1 MTASQLHNPRKLAM
15 PPITSPHAKGP
26 NRTQRVMLLVLAACA
41 PGTLALTWLFGIG
54 TLVNLLWAS
63 LVALAVEAAILK
75 IRQRPLAF
83 YLSDGSALVTAV
95 LLALALPPYAPWWLT
110 LVAVG
115 FAIVFG
121 KQLYGG
127 LGQNPFNPAMLGY
140 VVVLISFPIEM
151 TSWPKPHSVGMLEGL
166 QQILGLTHLPDGW
179 SQATALDSLKINK
192 SLTMEEL
199 RATNPAFGS
208 LGGAA
213 VEWVNAGFLLGGL
226 FLLRQRL
233 ISWHA
238 PVGML
243 AALMIIS
250 LLFWNGS
257 GSDSNGS
264 PLFHLFSG
272 ATMLGAFFIVT
283 DPVSGATS
291 NLGRLIFGAGVGI
304 LVYIIRTWGGYPD
317 GVAFAVLLMNLA
329 APTIDYYSRP
339 RTYGHGKPERGFK
352 LGE

>member
-1 MTASQLHNPRKLAM
+1 MALPR
-15 PPITSPHAKGP
+15 ITSPHATG
-26 NRTQRVMLLVLAACA
+26 NQRTQRVMLQVLLATVPAVLV
-41 PGTLALTWLFGIG
+41 LTWLFGIG

-63 LVALAVEAAILK
+63 LVALGCEAAILA
-75 IRQRPLAF
+75 IRKRPITF
-83 YLSDGSALVTAV
+83 YLKDGSALVTAV

-110 LVAVG
+110 LIAVG
-115 FAIVFG
+115 FAIIFG

-140 VVVLISFPIEM
+140 VVVLISFPLPM
-151 TSWPKPHSVGMLEGL
+151 TTWPAPHSVGLLAGIEHIWGL
-166 QQILGLTHLPDGW
+166 ASLPDGW
-179 SQATALDSLKINK
+179 SQATALDSLKLNK
-192 SLTMEEL
+192 SLTVDEL
-199 RATNPAFGS
+199 WAQNPAFGRF
-208 LGGAA
+208 GGQG
-213 VEWVNAGFLLGGL
+213 VEWVNLAFLLGGL
-226 FLLRQRL
+226 YLLKQKL

-243 AALMIIS
+243 AALAVMS

-264 PLFHLFSG
+264 PLFHLLTG

-291 NLGRLIFGAGVGI
+291 QLGRIIFGAGVGV

-317 GVAFAVLLMNLA
+317 GMAFAVLLMNLT

-339 RTYGHGKPERGFK
+339 RTYGHRKAERGFK
-352 LGE
+352 IGE